1 MSKQVRVY
9 IFPFPFPVC
18 KRKEGARPENFLTE
32 ATEKKE
38 KGTQKKDGGETLFF
52 FTLSFGRSTE
62 SEGFFFLFS
71 RLFRSSSMGL
81 CQLLSRGKREE
92 ERHAGKLEREQKGG
106 KTSGA
111 VV

>member
-1 MSKQVRVY
+1 M
-9 IFPFPFPVC
+9 C
-18 KRKEGARPENFLTE
+18 KRKGARPENFLTE

-38 KGTQKKDGGETLFF
+38 KGTKKKYGGETLLFPP
-52 FTLSFGRSTE
+52 LSFGRSTE

-81 CQLLSRGKREE
+81 CQLLSRGKREG

-106 KTSGA
+106 GKTSG
-111 VV
+111 VVV